1 MNPST
6 HKAIT
11 VGVDVGKQSLD
22 IYIRPTGEAFQVEN
36 TPSGIASAIAR
47 CRTAQPDR
55 VVVEATGRL
64 EAAFTEAAHRAGLP
78 LTIAN
83 PTQVRRFAQAI
94 GRQAKTDRLDAR
106 DIAHFGEAL
115 QPPLTPAKDK
125 NNRLISDLLARRA
138 QLMDMRTME
147 KNRTSI
153 LPKSLHLS
161 LRRHIKQLTEEI
173 HRIDQALD
181 KATEKVPEWA
191 EKKDLLTSVNGV
203 GRVLAYTLLS
213 DLPELGQ
220 LNRKEIA
227 ALVGVAPM
235 NKDSGSYTGKRRI
248 RAGRSRIRTVLFMAI
263 MSATQSNPKLRAQY
277 QRLLAAGKPPKVAM
291 VACMR
296 KLITILNVMMKTGQH
311 WNPDSA

>member
-138 QLMDMRTME
+138 ACAG
-147 KNRTSI
+147 TSSSSPRRSI
-153 LPKSLHLS
+153 ASTRRWTKPRRKSLS
-161 LRRHIKQLTEEI
+161 GQRR
-173 HRIDQALD
+173 
-181 KATEKVPEWA
+181 
-191 EKKDLLTSVNGV
+191 
-203 GRVLAYTLLS
+203 
-213 DLPELGQ
+213 
-220 LNRKEIA
+220 
-227 ALVGVAPM
+227 
-235 NKDSGSYTGKRRI
+235 
-248 RAGRSRIRTVLFMAI
+248 
-263 MSATQSNPKLRAQY
+263 
-277 QRLLAAGKPPKVAM
+277 
-291 VACMR
+291 
-296 KLITILNVMMKTGQH
+296 KTY
-311 WNPDSA
+311 